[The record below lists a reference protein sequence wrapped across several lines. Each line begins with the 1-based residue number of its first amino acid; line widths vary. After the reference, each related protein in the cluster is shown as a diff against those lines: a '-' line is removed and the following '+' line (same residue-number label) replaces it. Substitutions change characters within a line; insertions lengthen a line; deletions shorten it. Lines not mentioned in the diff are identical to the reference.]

1 MFFQRAK
8 MGKIWNLIIGWRHS
22 FIRQKEWHIFY
33 FSSCLGCQEIQRYI
47 LQLEEEFSF
56 IWIGIII
63 LYFVTL
69 NANPWTVS
77 LWMLKAILCLLILQ
91 MSCLLTSLVSETILE
106 IHFISDIWHHS
117 VPFHRKIYQ
126 HDSWLRGRQRR
137 RWKLYFQF
145 GQKWNYTCLWL
156 FLLWNT
162 TKRWNT
168 FRIPHLRGTVRSSL
182 AFCF

>member
-56 IWIGIII
+56 IWVGIII
-63 LYFVTL
+63 LYFCTL

-77 LWMLKAILCLLILQ
+77 LWMLKAILCLLILLNVLPLDF
-91 MSCLLTSLVSETILE
+91 SGFGDNLRDTFYFWYLTPFCSLPPQNLPTWFLTE
-106 IHFISDIWHHS
+106 
-117 VPFHRKIYQ
+117 RKTKEKVEAVFPV
-126 HDSWLRGRQRR
+126 WTEM
-137 RWKLYFQF
+137 KL
-145 GQKWNYTCLWL
+145 
-156 FLLWNT
+156 
-162 TKRWNT
+162 
-168 FRIPHLRGTVRSSL
+168 HLPMVIFVVKYNQEMEHLQDSSL
-182 AFCF
+182 AWNC